1 MKECC
6 PPEDP
11 HHLSPPCQHCL
22 WAQTQF
28 TAQFLWSFL
37 TGITESLS
45 NFLYLRVPLL
55 QLLTNLLPELVLL
68 LHRDGIPVVRHQD
81 ELQGLLV
88 PIQRALSKNLA
99 TSWSYQEWS
108 SYLWAWTI
116 VGDDSIARKLPNIN
130 FFSMPIR
137 TQSRVHNIYL
147 E

>member
-1 MKECC
+1 MGFSLHMCS
-6 PPEDP
+6 
-11 HHLSPPCQHCL
+11 HHFVPYVRLAKPS
-22 WAQTQF
+22 
-28 TAQFLWSFL
+28 SK

-99 TSWSYQEWS
+99 TS
-108 SYLWAWTI
+108 
-116 VGDDSIARKLPNIN
+116 
-130 FFSMPIR
+130 
-137 TQSRVHNIYL
+137 
-147 E
+147 